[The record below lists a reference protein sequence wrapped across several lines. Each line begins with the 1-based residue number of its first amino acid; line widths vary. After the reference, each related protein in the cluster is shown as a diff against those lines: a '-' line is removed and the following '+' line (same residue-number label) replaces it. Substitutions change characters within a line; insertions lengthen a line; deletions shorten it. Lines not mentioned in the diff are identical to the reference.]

1 LSGIFNVEIAPAYS
15 EGAAS
20 AFKRL
25 KDEVDKLEICVRD
38 IRNTDPRH
46 DKHRIKDTKGGLL
59 ADSYRWVLDN
69 TAFQQWR
76 QEPDSRLLWVKGD
89 PSKGKT
95 MFLCGIINELQSL
108 MLPSALLSY
117 FFYQAT
123 NARINSATAV
133 LQGLLYMLVT
143 QQPSLACMKASLLG
157 GTQITRCEAGAE
169 AIDAGFPPLESY
181 SPQRKMRI
189 IRGVTGRRIVL
200 GQSFRK
206 WSLWAC
212 WRC

>member
-1 LSGIFNVEIAPAYS
+1 LSGIFDVEIAPAYS

-108 MLPSALLSY
+108 MLKCPTIVLLLS
-117 FFYQAT
+117 
-123 NARINSATAV
+123 S
-133 LQGLLYMLVT
+133 
-143 QQPSLACMKASLLG
+143 
-157 GTQITRCEAGAE
+157 
-169 AIDAGFPPLESY
+169 D
-181 SPQRKMRI
+181 QR
-189 IRGVTGRRIVL
+189 
-200 GQSFRK
+200 
-206 WSLWAC
+206 AH
-212 WRC
+212 